1 MAYSGAGTVVPSTT
15 AANTYAASQNAI
27 SVAPVRRFSLIAD
40 CPSPSA
46 QGRSGVR
53 IRVLARAMA
62 RRCRVAAC
70 GTSPEQIVPVSRPE
84 PWLCELHQRP
94 APELADLLMRARASV
109 VTLACSQRAFRSE
122 GGTTMSDLI
131 VIGYPDE
138 ETAQNVWDELMKLE
152 RDYLVDLE
160 DAAIIRRDQKGKLH
174 ITTPAHHAVA
184 WGSLSGLFWGVL
196 LGLIFVFPLAPLVG
210 VAGGIMGGA
219 LGAAENLGIKGE
231 FKQRVQ
237 DMAQPGTSAIL
248 VILRKATYDKFV
260 EALRPYGGTILRTSL
275 PHEAEQQLM
284 KILHGEDLKA
294 PTWQQPTA

>member
-1 MAYSGAGTVVPSTT
+1 M
-15 AANTYAASQNAI
+15 
-27 SVAPVRRFSLIAD
+27 RW
-40 CPSPSA
+40 C
-46 QGRSGVR
+46 RS
-53 IRVLARAMA
+53 
-62 RRCRVAAC
+62 
-70 GTSPEQIVPVSRPE
+70 SRPAR
-84 PWLCELHQRP
+84 L
-94 APELADLLMRARASV
+94 ELADVLMCVRASA
-109 VTLACSQRAFRSE
+109 VTLAYSQRASRSE

-138 ETAQNVWDELMKLE
+138 KTAQNVWEELVKLQH
-152 RDYLVDLE
+152 DYLVDLE

-184 WGSLSGLFWGVL
+184 WGSFSGLFWGVL
-196 LGLIFVFPLAPLVG
+196 IGLLLLFPLAPLVG
-210 VAGGIMGGA
+210 VAGGIMGAA
-219 LGAAENLGIKGE
+219 LGAAENLGIKDD

-237 DMAQPGTSAIL
+237 DMLEPGTSAIL

-275 PHEAEQQLM
+275 PHEAEEQLM